1 MNSSIGRVE
10 WPIVKTTR
18 GAAAGFFLLL
28 LPAAGFLGASA
39 TSAGHCK
46 LRINHCKLQIA
57 IEFAICNDQFA
68 MFNCRKQYVP
78 ALKELRYLRRAVPA
92 VRQRGVLDPHAAGLA
107 PLGPQQQV
115 QVL

>member
-18 GAAAGFFLLL
+18 GAAADFFFLLM
-28 LPAAGFLGASA
+28 AGGFLGASSA
-39 TSAGHCK
+39 TSTGHCK
-46 LRINHCKLQIA
+46 LRIDHCKLQIA

-78 ALKELRYLRRAVPA
+78 ALKELRYLRRSVPA
-92 VRQRGVLDPHAAGLA
+92 VRQGGVLDPHA
-107 PLGPQQQV
+107 
-115 QVL
+115 